1 VCREVWSAFSGAV
14 CPFVDVP
21 GGATVTLSAKR
32 YTGIVLVVAGA
43 LMCLAGVALYV
54 MPGPG
59 FPVLVL
65 GLAAV
70 VIGLFLL
77 AALRRE

>member
-1 VCREVWSAFSGAV
+1 MR
-14 CPFVDVP
+14 
-21 GGATVTLSAKR
+21 LSAKR
-32 YTGIVLVVAGA
+32 HFGIALVVAGA
-43 LMCLAGVALYV
+43 LMCLAGAALYV

-59 FPVLVL
+59 FPVLAL